1 MDNIKKLKA
10 ISSYFPYGLKGIDKD
25 GLYKGVRD
33 LIFGTFEYFVTEV
46 NPYLFSM
53 DDLTSPIELNGNKF
67 IPLLELFTIAI
78 GNYESN
84 YKGFSVISP
93 TWIQVEIEGKKTYH
107 FRLIYDGYNPEIG
120 EAGYSFEMLSLDM
133 NSSNKRREKI
143 LFNNVLFE
151 KLKEW
156 KFNLFGLSSGEYI
169 KINDENNP
177 YKL

>member
-1 MDNIKKLKA
+1 
-10 ISSYFPYGLKGIDKD
+10 
-25 GLYKGVRD
+25 
-33 LIFGTFEYFVTEV
+33 
-46 NPYLFSM
+46 
-53 DDLTSPIELNGNKF
+53 
-67 IPLLELFTIAI
+67 
-78 GNYESN
+78 
-84 YKGFSVISP
+84 
-93 TWIQVEIEGKKTYH
+93 
-107 FRLIYDGYNPEIG
+107 
-120 EAGYSFEMLSLDM
+120 M